1 MMMMMQSDGAGC
13 RRGHGDG
20 ERKRNDNDAS
30 RVCIEKEKGVVEER
44 EEEGGVEGVET
55 DVSFRV
61 DARHNRSLL
70 DAGRQVELLQYLPAT
85 SSQAAETSQTRV
97 VEWFTGVSMKSSVGS
112 RWE

>member
-1 MMMMMQSDGAGC
+1 MMMMQSDGAGC

-70 DAGRQVELLQYLPAT
+70 DAGRQVELLQR
-85 SSQAAETSQTRV
+85 QHEEQRGIEV
-97 VEWFTGVSMKSSVGS
+97 GVKWDGGLQLTKYWPE
-112 RWE
+112 RA